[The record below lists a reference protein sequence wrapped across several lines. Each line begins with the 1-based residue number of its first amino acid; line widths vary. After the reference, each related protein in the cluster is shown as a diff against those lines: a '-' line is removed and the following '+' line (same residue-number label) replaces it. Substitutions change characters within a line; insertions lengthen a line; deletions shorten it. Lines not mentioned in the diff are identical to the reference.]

1 MRKTG
6 GMKIVQQLM
15 LGFYLLGLIAF
26 LIVGDLSTT
35 MNKVILGLFILLI
48 VRESMRYYIHYVKS
62 SKAKQNVS
70 VPDEEPSAADD
81 E

>member
-35 MNKVILGLFILLI
+35 MNKVILGLFVLLI
-48 VRESMRYYIHYVKS
+48 VRESMRYYIHYVKPNKANNNES
-62 SKAKQNVS
+62 SAN
-70 VPDEEPSAADD
+70 EEPSSDD
-81 E
+81 D

>member
-1 MRKTG
+1 MRKTD

-26 LIVGDLSTT
+26 LIVGDLTTT

-48 VRESMRYYIHYVKS
+48 VRESMRYYIHYVKPN
-62 SKAKQNVS
+62 KAKENVS
-70 VPDEEPSAADD
+70 VPDEEPSSADD

>member
-48 VRESMRYYIHYVKS
+48 VRESMRYYIHYVKPN
-62 SKAKQNVS
+62 KAKENAS
-70 VPDEEPSAADD
+70 APDEEPSAADD

>member
-35 MNKVILGLFILLI
+35 MNKVILGLFVLLI
-48 VRESMRYYIHYVKS
+48 VRESMRYYIHYVK
-62 SKAKQNVS
+62 
-70 VPDEEPSAADD
+70 PIELPPT
-81 E
+81 